1 LENLANLKKDYKF
14 IKNDLV
20 KLNKSLYENPELGYV
35 EFESVKKIK
44 TVLNKKIKNLS
55 FKNYKD
61 IPTAFTT
68 SINNKYKK
76 KVSICIE
83 YDALPTVGHACGH
96 NLITSIGIGAFYLLS
111 KRLEKL
117 NFSIELV
124 GCPAEEIIPLTYSN
138 GGGGGK
144 IKLIE
149 KGVFDNSNFALMIH
163 PATRNEVDPLMIA
176 VKQLDIE
183 FHGKPAHASGSAY
196 IGKNA
201 LDAQIIAYNSISVL
215 RQQLE
220 PTEKVHGIIT
230 NGGYSPNIIPEY
242 TRSSWMIR
250 SQKTKDLHKL
260 EKKLLNCFK
269 GAANATGCKLNII
282 DGNGTYENLITNSKL
297 KNIFLENAMKLG
309 IDMKTNQHFDQTKN
323 GSTDFGN
330 ISKIV
335 PSLHAFLQI
344 VEDDGKIVN
353 HQPEF
358 ADATITDRAISS
370 IETGSIL
377 IASTILDL

>member
-1 LENLANLKKDYKF
+1 
-14 IKNDLV
+14 
-20 KLNKSLYENPELGYV
+20 
-35 EFESVKKIK
+35 
-44 TVLNKKIKNLS
+44 
-55 FKNYKD
+55 
-61 IPTAFTT
+61 
-68 SINNKYKK
+68 
-76 KVSICIE
+76 
-83 YDALPTVGHACGH
+83 
-96 NLITSIGIGAFYLLS
+96 
-111 KRLEKL
+111 
-117 NFSIELV
+117 
-124 GCPAEEIIPLTYSN
+124 
-138 GGGGGK
+138 
-144 IKLIE
+144 
-149 KGVFDNSNFALMIH
+149 MIH

-183 FHGKPAHASGSAY
+183 LHRIAEHASGSAY

-220 PTEKVHGIIT
+220 PTEKDHGIIT

-250 SQKTKDLHKL
+250 SQKTKDLYKL

-269 GAANATGCKLNII
+269 GAANTTGCKLNII

-297 KNIFLENAMKLG
+297 KNLFLENAMKLG

-323 GSTDFGN
+323 GSTDFRN

-353 HQPEF
+353 HQAEF
-358 ADATITDRAISS
+358 ADATTSKRAIKA
-370 IETGSIL
+370 IEIGSIL
-377 IASTILDL
+377 IASTIFDL